1 MEKKM
6 GKTMTNLQKE
16 IDQQETLLKR
26 CYEVICKL
34 PEIEN
39 AELLYELNQLELE
52 LYRYFK

>member
-1 MEKKM
+1 M